1 MLSELQ
7 IGLFKEIG
15 ESILSGYASNILVKN
30 LRSLSKLILNSF
42 FLAKTIRI
50 IIVNPEENFLSY

>member
-7 IGLFKEIG
+7 IGLFQEIG
-15 ESILSGYASNILVKN
+15 ESILSGYVSNILVKN
-30 LRSLSKLILNSF
+30 LRSLPKLILNSF